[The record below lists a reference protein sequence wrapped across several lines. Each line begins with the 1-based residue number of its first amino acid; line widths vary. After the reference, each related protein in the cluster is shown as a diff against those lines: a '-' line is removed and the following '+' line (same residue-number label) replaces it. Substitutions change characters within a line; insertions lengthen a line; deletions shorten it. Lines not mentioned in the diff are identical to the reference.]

1 MDEVGV
7 DEGDRWKGKDG
18 LQIHVGRRV
27 TRLAEGLAS
36 GLGKGWDSRWMEK
49 DWGRTKR
56 RKTEL
61 VCNHAA
67 HG

>member
-18 LQIHVGRRV
+18 LQIHIGGRV

-36 GLGKGWDSRWMEK
+36 GLGKGLDSRWMEK
-49 DWGRTKR
+49 D
-56 RKTEL
+56 
-61 VCNHAA
+61 
-67 HG
+67 